1 MEKLMKWAQI
11 LFIAAMALPA
21 FWRDFPTM
29 AFLYAAVTGLSLVMG
44 LGCLRG
50 FGTASAWGDSR
61 GVDRAVQRRWSRVQ
75 GALFLVTA
83 ALCPL
88 GWLLA
93 LFVEFDTDFILLA
106 QYGGFVIAALA
117 GLVPL
122 ARARGRRTSGG
133 T

>member
-11 LFIAAMALPA
+11 LFIAAVALPA
-21 FWRDFPTM
+21 FRRDFPTM
-29 AFLYAAVTGLSLVMG
+29 AFLYAAVTVLSLAMG

-50 FGTASAWGDSR
+50 PGTASAWEKR
-61 GVDRAVQRRWSRVQ
+61 GVDRAVQRRWSRLQ
-75 GALFLVTA
+75 GVLFLVTA

-93 LFVEFDTDFILLA
+93 SFVEFDTDFILLA
-106 QYGGFVIAALA
+106 QYAGFVIAGLV

-122 ARARGRRTSGG
+122 VRAPEDRA
-133 T
+133 

>member
-93 LFVEFDTDFILLA
+93 SFVEFDTDFILLA
-106 QYGGFVIAALA
+106 QYAGFVVAALA

-122 ARARGRRTSGG
+122 ARARRGG
-133 T
+133 ESKT

>member
-11 LFIAAMALPA
+11 LFIAAVTVPA

-29 AFLYAAVTGLSLVMG
+29 AFLYGAVTGLSLVMG
-44 LGCLRG
+44 VCCLRG
-50 FGTASAWGDSR
+50 SGTASAWGESR
-61 GVDRAVQRRWSRVQ
+61 GVDRAAQRRWSRVQ
-75 GALFLVTA
+75 GALFLANA

-93 LFVEFDTDFILLA
+93 SFAAFDTDFILLA
-106 QYGGFVIAALA
+106 QYAGFVIAALA

-122 ARARGRRTSGG
+122 ARAPKGRA
-133 T
+133 

>member
-11 LFIAAMALPA
+11 LFIAAVTIPA
-21 FWRDFPTM
+21 FRRDFPTM
-29 AFLYAAVTGLSLVMG
+29 AFLYAAVTILSLVMG
-44 LGCLRG
+44 GCCLRG
-50 FGTASAWGDSR
+50 PGTASAWGKRR

-75 GALFLVTA
+75 GALFLGTA

-93 LFVEFDTDFILLA
+93 SLAEFDTDFILPA
-106 QYGGFVIAALA
+106 QYAGFVIAALA

-122 ARARGRRTSGG
+122 ARAPKDRA
-133 T
+133 

>member
-11 LFIAAMALPA
+11 LFIAAVTIPA
-21 FWRDFPTM
+21 FRRDFPTM
-29 AFLYAAVTGLSLVMG
+29 AFLYAAVTILSLAMG
-44 LGCLRG
+44 FGCLRG
-50 FGTASAWGDSR
+50 AGTASAWEKR

-93 LFVEFDTDFILLA
+93 SFVEFDTDFILLA
-106 QYGGFVIAALA
+106 QYAGFVVAALA

-122 ARARGRRTSGG
+122 ARAPEDRA
-133 T
+133 

>member
-11 LFIAAMALPA
+11 LFIAAVTVPA
-21 FWRDFPTM
+21 FRRDFPTM

-44 LGCLRG
+44 VCCLRG
-50 FGTASAWGDSR
+50 SGTTAAWGERR

-75 GALFLVTA
+75 GVLFLATA

-93 LFVEFDTDFILLA
+93 SFVEFDTDFILLA
-106 QYGGFVIAALA
+106 QYAGFVIAALA

-122 ARARGRRTSGG
+122 ARAPKGRA
-133 T
+133 